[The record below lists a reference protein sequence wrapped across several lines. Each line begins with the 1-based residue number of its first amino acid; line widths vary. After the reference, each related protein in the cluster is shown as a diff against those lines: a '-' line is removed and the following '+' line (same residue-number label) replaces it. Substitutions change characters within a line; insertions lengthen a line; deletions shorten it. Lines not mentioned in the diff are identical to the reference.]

1 MEKTDD
7 DNSKT
12 NVITTPD
19 EVKVKKP
26 RTEAQIKATQ
36 KMRERL
42 AAAREEKL
50 NKKFEKLT
58 EVEVLKSKIKEDSL
72 TEQAKLKSV
81 ERKPIGRPKIE
92 KPAKRKYVKKDQQP
106 TSIAS
111 NISRPHCKHGK
122 KYIYVSTDSDASS
135 TDEDEER
142 IHVKNFSNIKFV

>member
-26 RTEAQIKATQ
+26 RTEAQIRATE

-42 AAAREEKL
+42 AAARTEKL
-50 NKKFEKLT
+50 NKKVEKLT
-58 EVEVLKSKIKEDSL
+58 EVEVLKSKIKEDLL
-72 TEQAKLKSV
+72 TEQAKLKTV
-81 ERKPIGRPKIE
+81 EKKPIGRPKIE

-111 NISRPHCKHGK
+111 NISRPRGK
-122 KYIYVSTDSDASS
+122 NYIYVSTDSDASS
-135 TDEDEER
+135 TDEDFEER
-142 IHVKNFSNIKFV
+142 NIHVKNFSNIKFV